1 MESFAKGMY
10 KLGEVILYAIVSM
23 FYSTIILLPIFLL
36 NLFLT
41 ENISKYLVFFIP
53 LSGLLGFALE
63 RQANS
68 FMATFVNDK
77 KAFSS
82 YFKETFDD
90 DMLSKYLLYVLLF
103 SLYFY
108 ADSSLRIISL
118 TNGFVGVLTII
129 LLYFY
134 RGIIFYTI
142 LQISHRKYIG
152 IIQTIKN
159 SLILTYR
166 YFFYSIIVYLVWEL
180 FERLIINNN
189 FWLLIFILIFA
200 AMVNTINE
208 YAIRKL

>member
-1 MESFAKGMY
+1 MESFANGMY
-10 KLGEVILYAIVSM
+10 KLGEVILYAFLSM
-23 FYSTIILLPIFLL
+23 FYSSLILSPIFLL

-41 ENISKYLVFFIP
+41 EDISRYLALFIP
-53 LSGLLGFALE
+53 LSGLVGFALE
-63 RQANS
+63 RQAIS
-68 FMATFVNDK
+68 FTETFVNDK
-77 KAFSS
+77 KALNS
-82 YFKETFDD
+82 YLKETFNENW
-90 DMLSKYLLYVLLF
+90 LSKYILYVLLF

-108 ADSSLRIISL
+108 ANTSLRIISL
-118 TNGFVGVLTII
+118 TNGIIGILTIL

-142 LQISHRKYIG
+142 LQTSHRKYMG

-208 YAIRKL
+208 YAIKKL

>member
-10 KLGEVILYAIVSM
+10 KLGEVILYAFVSI
-23 FYSTIILLPIFLL
+23 FYSSLILLPIFLL

-41 ENISKYLVFFIP
+41 ENISKYLVLFVP
-53 LSGLLGFALE
+53 LSGLIGFALE

-68 FMATFVNDK
+68 FTATFVNDK
-77 KAFSS
+77 KTLAS
-82 YFKETFDD
+82 YFKETFDENG
-90 DMLSKYLLYVLLF
+90 LSKYLLYVLLF

-108 ADSSLRIISL
+108 ADSSLRIISSI
-118 TNGFVGVLTII
+118 NGIIGILTII

-142 LQISHRKYIG
+142 LQTSHRKYMG

-166 YFFYSIIVYLVWEL
+166 YFLYSIIVYLVWEL

-208 YAIRKL
+208 YAIKKL

>member
-10 KLGEVILYAIVSM
+10 KLGEVILYAFVSI
-23 FYSTIILLPIFLL
+23 FYSSLILLPIFLL

-41 ENISKYLVFFIP
+41 ENISKYLVLFVP
-53 LSGLLGFALE
+53 LSGLIGFALE

-68 FMATFVNDK
+68 FTATFVNDK
-77 KAFSS
+77 KTLAS
-82 YFKETFDD
+82 YFKETFDENG
-90 DMLSKYLLYVLLF
+90 LSKYLLYVLLF

-108 ADSSLRIISL
+108 ADSSLRIISS
-118 TNGFVGVLTII
+118 TNGIIGILTII

-142 LQISHRKYIG
+142 LQTSHRKYMG

-208 YAIRKL
+208 YTIKKL

>member
-10 KLGEVILYAIVSM
+10 KLGEVILYAFVSM
-23 FYSTIILLPIFLL
+23 FYSSLILLPIFLL

-41 ENISKYLVFFIP
+41 ENISKYLVLFVP
-53 LSGLLGFALE
+53 LSGLIGFALE

-68 FMATFVNDK
+68 FTATFVNDK
-77 KAFSS
+77 KTLAS
-82 YFKETFDD
+82 YFKETFDENG
-90 DMLSKYLLYVLLF
+90 LSKYLLYVLLF

-108 ADSSLRIISL
+108 ADSSLRIISS
-118 TNGFVGVLTII
+118 TNGIIGILTII

-142 LQISHRKYIG
+142 LQTSHRKYMG

-208 YAIRKL
+208 YAIKKL

>member
-10 KLGEVILYAIVSM
+10 KLGEVILYAFVSM
-23 FYSTIILLPIFLL
+23 FYSSLILLPIFLL

-41 ENISKYLVFFIP
+41 ENISKYLVLFVP
-53 LSGLLGFALE
+53 LSGLIGFALE

-68 FMATFVNDK
+68 FTATFVNEK
-77 KAFSS
+77 KTLAY
-82 YFKETFDD
+82 YFKETFDENG
-90 DMLSKYLLYVLLF
+90 LSKYLLYVLLF

-108 ADSSLRIISL
+108 ADSSLRIISSI
-118 TNGFVGVLTII
+118 NGIIGILTII

-142 LQISHRKYIG
+142 LQTSHRKYMG

-208 YAIRKL
+208 YAIKKL

>member
-10 KLGEVILYAIVSM
+10 KLGEVILYAFVSI
-23 FYSTIILLPIFLL
+23 FYSSLILLPIFLL

-41 ENISKYLVFFIP
+41 ENISKYLVLFVP
-53 LSGLLGFALE
+53 LSGLIGFALE

-68 FMATFVNDK
+68 FTATFVNDK
-77 KAFSS
+77 KTLAS
-82 YFKETFDD
+82 YFKETFDENG
-90 DMLSKYLLYVLLF
+90 LSKYLLYVLLF

-108 ADSSLRIISL
+108 ADSSLRIISS
-118 TNGFVGVLTII
+118 TNGIIGILTII

-142 LQISHRKYIG
+142 LQTSHRKYMG

-189 FWLLIFILIFA
+189 LWLLIFILIFA

-208 YAIRKL
+208 YAIKKL

>member
-1 MESFAKGMY
+1 MESFANGMY

-23 FYSTIILLPIFLL
+23 FYSMIVLLPIFLL

-68 FMATFVNDK
+68 FTATFVNDK

-108 ADSSLRIISL
+108 ADSSLRIISF
-118 TNGFVGVLTII
+118 TNGFVGILTII

-166 YFFYSIIVYLVWEL
+166 YFFYSIMVYLVWEL